1 MSLKSLVLCSDEKI
15 VRVLRRVLNDLEI
28 EIEHCTE
35 PDGAVRKLTRQR
47 FEAVIIDCT
56 DLKTATAVLKSA
68 RSAPVNKRAIA
79 VAIMDGHNGLR
90 SAFDM
95 GAHFVLYKPVSTER
109 AKSSFRAARALM
121 KRERRR
127 NARVPVQVQATLNN
141 RLSGFTQKV
150 TSTDLSEGGMAIQM
164 PKRHQDAGPWD
175 VHFTLPGTE
184 TSFDLTGEV
193 AWHNPGGQ
201 VGIRFAHLAVD
212 VAYQLRQWLNQNAPE
227 AEKDDPPVRC
237 KLTDLSLG
245 GCYLEIISPFP
256 VRTRIVLAMRMAEIE
271 LRVEGVVRVMHPE
284 VGMGVEFTQ
293 KTSEQREHVEKF
305 IHALMNAGDT
315 LPELMVEPEGLE
327 GEVTAGAK
335 HSGVATLSEVEDP
348 LLDLFHQKAS
358 LPSELFLNELRK
370 QRRSHHSDSAEE
382 TILPV

>member
-15 VRVLRRVLNDLEI
+15 VRVLRRVLNDLDI

-35 PDGAVRKLTRQR
+35 PDGALRKLTRQR

-56 DLKTATAVLKSA
+56 DLKTATAVLKGA

-95 GAHFVLYKPVSTER
+95 GAHFVLYKPVSSER

-127 NARVPVQVQATLNN
+127 NARVPVQVQVTLNN
-141 RLSGFTQKV
+141 RVSGFTQKV
-150 TSTDLSEGGMAIQM
+150 ASTDLSEGGMAIQM
-164 PKRHQDAGPWD
+164 SKRQQDAGPWE
-175 VHFTLPGTE
+175 VRFTLPGAE
-184 TSFDLTGEV
+184 NSFELTGEV

-201 VGIRFAHLAVD
+201 VGIRFTSLAVD
-212 VAYQLRQWLNQNAPE
+212 MAHELRQWLNHNAPE
-227 AEKDDPPVRC
+227 GEKDDPPVRC

-245 GCYLEIISPFP
+245 GCYLEIPSPFP
-256 VRTRIVLAMRMAEIE
+256 VRTRIVLAMRVANIE
-271 LRVEGVVRVMHPE
+271 LRVEGVVRVMHPDI
-284 VGMGVEFTQ
+284 GMGVEFTQ
-293 KTSEQREHVEKF
+293 RTSEQRNHVEKF
-305 IHALMNAGDT
+305 IQALMNAGET
-315 LPELMVEPEGLE
+315 VPELMVEPEGLE
-327 GEVTAGAK
+327 SE
-335 HSGVATLSEVEDP
+335 ATLLSRRSGPAASEGEDP
-348 LLDLFHQKAS
+348 LLDLFLQKAS

-370 QRRSHHSDSAEE
+370 QRRSHHPDSAEE